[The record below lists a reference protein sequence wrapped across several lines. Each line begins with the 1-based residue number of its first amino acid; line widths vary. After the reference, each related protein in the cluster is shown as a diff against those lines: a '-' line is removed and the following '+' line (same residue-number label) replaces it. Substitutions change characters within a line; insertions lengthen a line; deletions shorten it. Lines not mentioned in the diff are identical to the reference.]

1 MSENGVESL
10 CIDDYGNLFFSIM
23 FCMVGYSQTSI
34 NESRKN
40 QRIDQIH
47 EKPIKFKKIVYKF
60 KPINLEHKLLIY

>member
-1 MSENGVESL
+1 MSYERKMR
-10 CIDDYGNLFFSIM
+10 NLLFVLIFFSIM